1 MTVGSSVGF
10 ILDVGAQPVG
20 CLSQPWRPSDFSD
33 HGVDVVVLVF
43 LAAAQEFS
51 EVRVLRRRLGRR
63 LICTSDKVRLGAIG
77 ANLKKN
83 RRQQYFL

>member
-20 CLSQPWRPSDFSD
+20 CLGRPRRPYDFSD

-51 EVRVLRRRLGRR
+51 EVSVLRRRLGRR
-63 LICTSDKVRLGAIG
+63 LICTSDKVRLGAIR
-77 ANLKKN
+77 AN
-83 RRQQYFL
+83 